1 MGRLASAKALT
12 STNTVLQTTHNKLID
27 LLDAGYIVEGNVND
41 HIIRVEVTP
50 SGGFKI
56 FRDDVLVS
64 GIDASGNAIFSGD
77 ISAAS
82 GTFSGTVSGATINGG
97 TINGTA
103 IYIPNSTSPVFSVNS
118 SGVMSATSGTF
129 SGTISGSTI
138 TGGSINIGSGRFD
151 VNSSGDVYA
160 RYLRIGTDGCDVEG
174 YAYFDD
180 DLHVDGSLSSRYYDG
195 DINSIG
201 TDNCGTSSWAWN
213 SVWAYDTSINSPS
226 DKRLKKDVVPIKN
239 GVELILN
246 LNPIQYKWNDG
257 KRDHYGLIAQ
267 EVKET
272 MTKVGIEDAGIFLDT
287 SIEGMQDG
295 KEPFYGLRYGEF
307 ISPMIQTIQYLEQ
320 RIKDLENKLGSV

>member
-129 SGTISGSTI
+129 SGSVA
-138 TGGSINIGSGRFD
+138 GGSISIPATSPIFTVASNGDFQCWDALVKGQLD
-151 VNSSGDVYA
+151 VNGFVYLHPDPNGAGGLYLGDLDMHTSA
-160 RYLRIGTDGCDVEG
+160 DILADDGGWCGTD
-174 YAYFDD
+174 
-180 DLHVDGSLSSRYYDG
+180 
-195 DINSIG
+195 
-201 TDNCGTSSWAWN
+201 TSAWDAVWAW
-213 SVWAYDTSINSPS
+213 DTSINSPS
-226 DKRLKKDVVPIKN
+226 DRKFKENIAPIDH
-239 GVELILN
+239 GVEFILS
-246 LNPIQYKWNDG
+246 LNPVQYKLKG
-257 KRDHYGLIAQ
+257 RTRTHYGLISQ
-267 EVKET
+267 EVKEA
-272 MTKVGIEDAGIFLDT
+272 MDSAGISDAGVYLDT
-287 SIEGMQDG
+287 SINSKDPSAEH
-295 KEPFYGLRYGEF
+295 YLGLRYGEL
-307 ISPMIQTIQYLEQ
+307 IAPMVQTIQYLEQ